1 MSVSHD
7 RTPLDNDS
15 YRTTAKPLVV
25 HWLLLTII
33 SLFVGLCKNNESL
46 LLCVPVDDIFRPQ
59 GRIVGSAPGYFQ
71 SSVYGYA

>member
-1 MSVSHD
+1 MSVRHD

-15 YRTTAKPLVV
+15 CRTTAKPLVAR
-25 HWLLLTII
+25 WLLLTI

-46 LLCVPVDDIFRPQ
+46 LLCVPIDDIFRPQ